1 ALCCFMK
8 RQPRARA
15 HPHLGHGRATVRK
28 SNSPSIEKPLHERLF
43 KLVGATGFEPATF
56 RPPAE
61 CATRLRHAPWL
72 WRHRSASE
80 RATGLEPAPRAWK
93 ALVRPLHHA
102 RLVETF

>member
-1 ALCCFMK
+1 MA
-8 RQPRARA
+8 ARRLRSA
-15 HPHLGHGRATVRK
+15 TWAIRRPIVSPPSPGGPYTRLGESATASTFLV
-28 SNSPSIEKPLHERLF
+28 
-43 KLVGATGFEPATF
+43 VGATGFEPATF

-80 RATGLEPAPRAWK
+80 RATGLEPALRAWK

-102 RLVETF
+102 RGCGPF